1 MHPYKLYVYI
11 LYNFS
16 SGLVWRGN
24 SNTYLYRHRE
34 NWRKSNKK
42 KSQARDFFP
51 IIIAIVRESL
61 FSCLH
66 RITSPLPENPT
77 PLRSHS
83 LIALYTKILHAY
95 SFRLFL
101 GLSLSLPYI
110 QSHSHNKSFQ
120 WKKTPVVGSLAFI
133 FERLGNA
140 KTQDVIFVCVVFRY
154 YLLYSF
160 PGGGLGLCFYSTKRT
175 DCCPPKKV
183 KWAFSTI
190 QTILHCIAS
199 WMLKLCVFLENNIMP
214 VYGHY
219 G

>member
-11 LYNFS
+11 LYNLS

-42 KSQARDFFP
+42 KKPGQGFFP
-51 IIIAIVRESL
+51 INIAIVRESL

-101 GLSLSLPYI
+101 GLSLSLFLTYNHI
-110 QSHSHNKSFQ
+110 HTTKVFSERRLQSSAVSLSFFRDLEMQ
-120 WKKTPVVGSLAFI
+120 RLRMLYFCMCRFSL
-133 FERLGNA
+133 LL
-140 KTQDVIFVCVVFRY
+140 VILVTRRWSWS
-154 YLLYSF
+154 LLLF
-160 PGGGLGLCFYSTKRT
+160 NSTKRT
-175 DCCPPKKV
+175 DCCPLKKV

-199 WMLKLCVFLENNIMP
+199 
-214 VYGHY
+214 
-219 G
+219 